1 MNWKEVCDDPILQN
15 LPYKIELNRHG
26 EVVMNAVRMEHSFY
40 VERIQFLL
48 KDFLPNGYCPPEL
61 AVETE
66 DGVRS
71 PDVAWISRERA
82 LASRGALYATVAPE
96 ICVEVMS
103 PGNTELQMTEKRR
116 LYFKA
121 GAEEFWLC
129 SEEGKIRFFTPFGE
143 LESSK
148 RVPDFPNKI
157 KLFLE

>member
-1 MNWKEVCDDPILQN
+1 
-15 LPYKIELNRHG
+15 
-26 EVVMNAVRMEHSFY
+26 
-40 VERIQFLL
+40 
-48 KDFLPNGYCPPEL
+48 
-61 AVETE
+61 
-66 DGVRS
+66 
-71 PDVAWISRERA
+71 
-82 LASRGALYATVAPE
+82 
-96 ICVEVMS
+96 
-103 PGNTELQMTEKRR
+103 MTEKRR

>member
-1 MNWKEVCDDPILQN
+1 MNWQEVCDDPILQN
-15 LPYKIELNRHG
+15 LPYKIELNRFG

-71 PDVAWISRERA
+71 PDVVWISRERA

-121 GAEEFWLC
+121 SAEEFWLC
-129 SEEGKIRFFTPFGE
+129 SVEGKIRFFTPFGE

-157 KLFLE
+157 ELFSE